1 MLLFLLSLPDFAKTT
16 VQQWTLNDCIDYA
29 LLHNPDVQL
38 QELSVKRKKNDLNTE
53 KNSWLPQI
61 SMSTTQQY
69 TYGRSLTYE
78 NTYTN
83 TSTGQTDFS
92 LTGKINLFD
101 GLSSLYKKKIAEDL
115 VRVEENNLANA
126 KMTLVLNVAEV
137 YLQILM
143 DMQLLEVVEQQVTI
157 DSLQTLRLQGLLKH
171 GKVSYVDVAQQRAN
185 LQSSIASVV
194 ENRNQLFTDRLS
206 LCQLM
211 NLKFIDNFSIV
222 KPDEDSLRLIMP
234 DNANQI
240 YEEAVNSYPDILSQK
255 ALISSSEN
263 KIKLS
268 RSSLYPQLTFVGGI
282 GTNYYKTNGMDN
294 GSFGRQFKNN
304 FCQEIQLQLTIP
316 LFNRFETRNSIR
328 QARIEKEENEI
339 LLRKKKLELQ
349 QKIAQI
355 HVRAMNAYGKITSYT
370 EAVKS
375 NRESFKLVTKKY
387 ECGKATIVEFDD
399 SKTKLLKAES
409 NRLQSLFDFYYQC
422 YLLKLYQN
430 PDKI

>member
-1 MLLFLLSLPDFAKTT
+1 MIAFIYCSFCMSMPAA
-16 VQQWTLNDCIDYA
+16 QQWTLKDCVDYA
-29 LLHNPDVQL
+29 LSHNPDL
-38 QELSVKRKKNDLNTE
+38 RMQELTVKSKKNDLNTE

-61 SMSTTQQY
+61 SMTTSQQY

-83 TSTGQTDFS
+83 TSTGQTAFS

-101 GLSSLYKKKIAEDL
+101 GLSSMYRKRMAEDL
-115 VRVEENNLANA
+115 VHVEEHNLANT
-126 KMTLVLNVAEV
+126 KMTLVLNVAEA
-137 YLQILM
+137 YLQILL
-143 DMQLLEVVEQQVTI
+143 DMQLLEIAERQVDI

-171 GKVSYVDVAQQRAN
+171 GKASYVDVAQQRAT
-185 LQSSIASVV
+185 LQSSIASVM
-194 ENRNQLFTDRLS
+194 ESRNQLFTDKLS

-211 NLKFIDNFSIV
+211 NLESPENFSIV
-222 KPDEDSLRLIMP
+222 KPDEDSLHPIMP
-234 DNANQI
+234 DNVNQI
-240 YEEAVNSYPDILSQK
+240 YEEAVNNYPDMLSQK
-255 ALISSSEN
+255 ATISSSEN

-268 RSSLYPQLTFVGGI
+268 RSSLYPQLALVGGL
-282 GTNYYKTNGMDN
+282 GTNYYKTNGLDN
-294 GSFGRQFKNN
+294 GSFGRQLRNN

-328 QARIEKEENEI
+328 QARIEKDENKI
-339 LLRKKKLELQ
+339 LLKKKEQELYK
-349 QKIAQI
+349 KIVQI

-375 NRESFKLVTKKY
+375 SRESFRLVTKKY

-430 PDKI
+430 PDKL